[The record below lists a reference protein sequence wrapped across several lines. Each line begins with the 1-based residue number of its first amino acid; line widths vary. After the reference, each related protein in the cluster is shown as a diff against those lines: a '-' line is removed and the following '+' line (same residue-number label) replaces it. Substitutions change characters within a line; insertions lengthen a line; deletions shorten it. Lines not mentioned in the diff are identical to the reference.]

1 MSFQTWHE
9 LCNKV
14 GRQRGFLP
22 HLTNQAQPTL
32 CNSLR
37 DKTMSTRN
45 LENKLAYVGA
55 LVVLTAVLAAASSAF
70 AAEPTNTANTG
81 AAEHT
86 AAAEAIDG
94 AKKAMR
100 ESADKAAEALKLEN
114 DFALENQLADI
125 SSTLIAA
132 NK

>member
-1 MSFQTWHE
+1 
-9 LCNKV
+9 
-14 GRQRGFLP
+14 
-22 HLTNQAQPTL
+22 
-32 CNSLR
+32 
-37 DKTMSTRN
+37 MSTRN

-55 LVVLTAVLAAASSAF
+55 LVVLTAVLAAANSAF
-70 AAEPTNTANTG
+70 AAEPVNRAG
-81 AAEHT
+81 IDQA

-94 AKKAMR
+94 AEKAMR
-100 ESADKAAEALKLEN
+100 ESADEAAKALKLEN

>member
-1 MSFQTWHE
+1 
-9 LCNKV
+9 
-14 GRQRGFLP
+14 
-22 HLTNQAQPTL
+22 
-32 CNSLR
+32 
-37 DKTMSTRN
+37 MSTRN

-70 AAEPTNTANTG
+70 AAEPAHTAPTS
-81 AAEHT
+81 AADPA
-86 AAAEAIDG
+86 AAAEAING
-94 AKKAMR
+94 ARKAIR
-100 ESADKAAEALKLEN
+100 ESADAAAEALKLEN